1 MAFFVNHGIRIAG
14 MLAAVPK
21 NKIEIKDFYSVFDK
35 SSVDKFIK
43 STGIESVHRTFEH
56 QTASDLAYVAA
67 ENLLKELSI
76 DRKDIGTLIFVT
88 LSPDYRRPATSC
100 ILQMRLGLDKD
111 CMAMDVNHGCSGFV
125 YGHQTIESLMMS
137 SDKRYGILLLGETVT
152 KVVGKKDHS
161 TMLFGDAGA
170 AVLYEKDG
178 DEVHN
183 AMLCSDGTGFKAIV
197 LPAGEFR
204 DPNPPKIEITTKDNN
219 IRSNYDLWMDGM
231 AVFSFTIS
239 DVPKTIKEYF
249 KKSNTNVQDY
259 DLFAFHQANIFII
272 KQLSKKLKIEEDK
285 IPICLDRYG
294 NTSGV
299 SIPLTLCDYYGHKKG
314 IVDKVLASGFGVGLS
329 WGVVSFS
336 IYSDV
341 IFPVIETDEYFK
353 DGILN
358 INDL

>member
-1 MAFFVNHGIRIAG
+1 MAYFINRGIRIAG

-21 NKIEIKDFYSVFDK
+21 NKIEIKEFSSVFDK
-35 SSVDKFIK
+35 DSVAKFIK
-43 STGIESVHRTFEH
+43 STGIECVHRTFKH

-67 ENLLKELSI
+67 ENLLKKLSI
-76 DRKDIGTLIFVT
+76 DRKEIGVLIFVT

-100 ILQMRLGLDKD
+100 VLQMRLGLDKN

-125 YGHQTIESLMMS
+125 YGHQTMESLIMS

-183 AMLCSDGTGFKAIV
+183 SMLCTDGTGFKAIV

-204 DPNPPKIEITTKDNN
+204 DPNPPKIEVITKDNN

-231 AVFSFTIS
+231 AVFSFTTS
-239 DVPKTIKEYF
+239 DVPRTIREFLQQSKTIIK
-249 KKSNTNVQDY
+249 DY
-259 DLFAFHQANIFII
+259 DLCVFHQANRFII
-272 KQLSKKLKIEEDK
+272 KQLSKKLKIDEEK
-285 IPICLDRYG
+285 LPISLDRYG

-299 SIPLTLCDYYGHKKG
+299 SIPLTLCDYFGNKNG
-314 IVDKVLASGFGVGLS
+314 IVNRVLASGFGVGLS
-329 WGVVSFS
+329 WGVASFS
-336 IYSDV
+336 INSDV
-341 IFPVIETDEYFK
+341 IFPVIETEEYYK
-353 DGILN
+353 DGILD
-358 INDL
+358 INKL